1 MNQPLTDPHLLRIT
15 NRPTDLPSK
24 EGAIRDVLEEDHKR
38 TLKLLTAA
46 HTEHLHDQLKLQFD
60 SMNSQFQNILEEQLN
75 QHKNKYCEELKQSVV
90 KLHEIEKTI
99 DARKDLD
106 EQEVKSRRLWVLC
119 QSLKDVLKN
128 SFGSQEPKRLSNQ
141 IDGLKRVAS
150 DLHDNSLI
158 QNVLSSLIKTARDTP
173 VYSEDTLIERFK
185 KVDKLCRRVALVKE
199 DNASISRYFLSYL
212 QSLFIIDNFRVDPE
226 EVEGNKVVDINRFNT
241 FSILARI
248 NYCLDQKQFEQCLRY
263 ASLLKGAPARV
274 ASDWVRDLRTH
285 LEVRQAA
292 DILESEASIY
302 TIRSIN

>member
-1 MNQPLTDPHLLRIT
+1 M
-15 NRPTDLPSK
+15 
-24 EGAIRDVLEEDHKR
+24 
-38 TLKLLTAA
+38 LTAA
-46 HTEHLHDQLKLQFD
+46 HSEHLNDQLKLQFD
-60 SMNSQFQNILEEQLN
+60 NLNAQFQNILEEQLN
-75 QHKNKYCEELKQSVV
+75 QHKNKYCEQLKQSVV
-90 KLHEIEKTI
+90 RLHEIEKTI
-99 DARKDLD
+99 STRKELD

-128 SFGSQEPKRLSNQ
+128 SFGSQEPKKLTSQ
-141 IDGLKRVAS
+141 IDGLRRVAGE
-150 DLHDNSLI
+150 LHDNSLI

-173 VYSEDTLIERFK
+173 VYSEDTLVERFK

-212 QSLFIIDNFRVDPE
+212 QSLFIIDNVKVDPE
-226 EVEGNKVVDINRFNT
+226 EVGGNKVVDVNRFNT
-241 FSILARI
+241 FSVLARI